1 MSFLEEK
8 FYFLP
13 PWSRVLIMTSPLS
26 LYHFGVKLQSIT
38 LNLVKKKYLRDR
50 YHLQNGS
57 FPKSAVWISK
67 HFGKI
72 IKDQSKIILQVIFHI
87 NGDFN
92 NSRK

>member
-1 MSFLEEK
+1 
-8 FYFLP
+8 
-13 PWSRVLIMTSPLS
+13 MTK
-26 LYHFGVKLQSIT
+26 YYFGVKLQNRE
-38 LNLVKKKYLRDR
+38 LNLVLKKTARQVPS
-50 YHLQNGS
+50 QNGS
-57 FPKSAVWISK
+57 FYKSAVWISK